1 LKTLVAVLLAMPVF
15 AASLDVKALEAD
27 LQSITKGFDGRVG
40 ACIQDTR
47 NLVCLR
53 ADERFSMQSVMKLL
67 VGMAVLEQVD
77 QGRMKLDDPVLVRK
91 QDLSL
96 YVQPIANLV
105 NKQGEYRTTI
115 GDLIRRAVV
124 DSDSAATD
132 ILIAKLGGP
141 AKVQDFLDRKGV
153 KNVRLDRDERH
164 LQTEIVGITWKP
176 EFVDAKLLDE
186 AISKVPKEER
196 TKAHLF
202 YQRDP
207 RDTATPRG
215 MTQLLRMLADG
226 KLLKPASTAWLIDVM
241 KQTVTFPDRLKAGA
255 GPGWSVGHKTG
266 SSGSYDGLSVAT
278 NDVGLLIAP
287 DGSMLAITVFLG
299 DSRADAKEES
309 SVMAR
314 ISAAAVKHYR

>member
-1 LKTLVAVLLAMPVF
+1 
-15 AASLDVKALEAD
+15 
-27 LQSITKGFDGRVG
+27 
-40 ACIQDTR
+40 
-47 NLVCLR
+47 
-53 ADERFSMQSVMKLL
+53 MKLL